1 MSYVTLALN
10 EIDELHSTIE
20 LQNDANFFE
29 KYMHANTAETILS
42 NFEYVQK
49 CWLTPMADPQNQQ
62 FIIPNRP
69 DCVTTL
75 SLLFKDSLSTSS

>member
-1 MSYVTLALN
+1 MSSYNTASCNSATVWYITVVCMHSTSHSNFNLLYMSYVTLALN

-49 CWLTPMADPQNQQ
+49 C
-62 FIIPNRP
+62 
-69 DCVTTL
+69 
-75 SLLFKDSLSTSS
+75 